1 MVLWQEA
8 KGIQQNKTEL
18 CSYPAFHA
26 HTEVTQDAIRE
37 MLKSVKNPEEMNTNV
52 SVGSQGLFHL
62 FDLKA
67 WLEMCVL
74 SSEYPALEYSKAPS
88 VLFPADSE

>member
-1 MVLWQEA
+1 
-8 KGIQQNKTEL
+8 
-18 CSYPAFHA
+18 
-26 HTEVTQDAIRE
+26 
-37 MLKSVKNPEEMNTNV
+37 MNTDV
-52 SVGSQGLFHL
+52 SVGSQGLFRL